1 MLCVKLMVFGW
12 VLVFLA
18 CVEFLEIKVHE
29 VDYCLH
35 LSFDLMKDFGILE
48 TLNNFDWH

>member
-1 MLCVKLMVFGW
+1 MVFGW

-48 TLNNFDWH
+48 TLNYFDWH